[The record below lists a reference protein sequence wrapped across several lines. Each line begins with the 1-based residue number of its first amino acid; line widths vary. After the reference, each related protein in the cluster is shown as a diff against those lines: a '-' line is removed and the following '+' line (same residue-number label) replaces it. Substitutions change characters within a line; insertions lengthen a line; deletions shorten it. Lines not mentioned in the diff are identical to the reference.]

1 MKGVVL
7 TGTRQVQVQDVPDA
21 EIKDSTDVLMRV
33 TSTAICGTDLH
44 FYDGRMPYEGHV
56 IGHEPLGVVEEI
68 GNAVHSL
75 RKGDRIVVPTHIC
88 CGFCINCWRGDSG
101 SCLTTNPG
109 HAGAAY
115 GYPNQGGY
123 PGAQAEFLRVPFAD
137 ANAMKLPGEAG
148 DRWEHDFVML
158 ADIFPTGYHA
168 TELAEVGRGDS
179 VAIFGAGPVGLMT
192 AYCSLLRGAA
202 PVYVV
207 DLILERLQMAE
218 SFGAIPIDYKAED
231 PIKQIMEHRK
241 KQRMDSAYRDEHVM
255 DGVMCGID
263 AVGFQARSRGD
274 YSQEDP
280 NWIIASLAE
289 LVNPTGRVAIIGVF
303 PPKDPLGVDPA
314 EKTGH
319 LTVPWATFFNK
330 GISVRFGRD
339 QDKRYD
345 IMLRNMIVEG
355 RARPGQIISHRL
367 PLTDAPDAFRRFD
380 ERVDG
385 YVKVVLDPY
394 QK

>member
-7 TGTRQVQVQDVPDA
+7 KGTRQVQVQDVPDA

-123 PGAQAEFLRVPFAD
+123 PGAQAEFLRIPFAD

-207 DLILERLQMAE
+207 DSILERLQMAE